1 MTSDNR
7 KSQIKQMLLQQKF
20 VSVSKMAEFFSVTEE
35 TIRRDLRMLENEGI
49 VTRTHGGAILKAKVS
64 SSFERQ
70 EFRTIL
76 LPSKAAMADTAK
88 PFVQNGFCIFMD
100 SSTTVQTLFPQIQ
113 DLQLTIVTDSIDIMM
128 ACSSLPNIRLYALGG
143 LYTPNARC
151 FSSSQGRNLLENL
164 YFDIA
169 FISCRTIS
177 LSEGLCDSNVDE
189 AATKCLAAQH
199 ASKTIAMVDH
209 TKFDNVSFAK
219 ICDLEEIDV
228 LISDKE
234 LDDQWMQVLQ
244 KKQVDV
250 LISRPS

>member
-1 MTSDNR
+1 
-7 KSQIKQMLLQQKF
+7 
-20 VSVSKMAEFFSVTEE
+20 
-35 TIRRDLRMLENEGI
+35 
-49 VTRTHGGAILKAKVS
+49 
-64 SSFERQ
+64 
-70 EFRTIL
+70 
-76 LPSKAAMADTAK
+76 
-88 PFVQNGFCIFMD
+88 MD

-244 KKQVDV
+244 KKSGRRINFPPV
-250 LISRPS
+250 LSRSITFLVLKALTRLNQSKMRYCNFTCNTAFYVHLVYGTLFPFILLHI